1 MKSNEDDRH
10 FSRYPLPIAEWLCRV
25 IVIMVDPGLWLEADM
40 HAPVG
45 QPISQFHV
53 FEVDFGKSLVKQTRL
68 GQQEL
73 SIEGNVGSVEVAKIY
88 VLTWLKSIKTKL
100 LVTYF
105 GDVVHQVVEFQFG
118 MPLYVAE
125 YCGVWTELPG
135 QLDMTINQLRI
146 GEDIVPQHE
155 NSFTLRAPDGG
166 ISGPGGA
173 AMLVF
178 KNDNRQPLRLLL

>member
-1 MKSNEDDRH
+1 
-10 FSRYPLPIAEWLCRV
+10 
-25 IVIMVDPGLWLEADM
+25 
-40 HAPVG
+40 
-45 QPISQFHV
+45 
-53 FEVDFGKSLVKQTRL
+53 
-68 GQQEL
+68 
-73 SIEGNVGSVEVAKIY
+73 
-88 VLTWLKSIKTKL
+88 
-100 LVTYF
+100 
-105 GDVVHQVVEFQFG
+105 

-155 NSFTLRAPDGG
+155 NSFALRAPDGG